1 MGILKI
7 QNISKI
13 YGENDTKIAAVNN
26 ISFEVEKGEFVAI
39 IGSSRKRKIYTFTY
53 DRRSR

>member
-1 MGILKI
+1 MSILKI
-7 QNISKI
+7 ENVSKI

-26 ISFEVEKGEFVAI
+26 ISLEVEKGEFVAI
-39 IGSSRKRKIYTFTY
+39 IGSSRKRKVYAFTH